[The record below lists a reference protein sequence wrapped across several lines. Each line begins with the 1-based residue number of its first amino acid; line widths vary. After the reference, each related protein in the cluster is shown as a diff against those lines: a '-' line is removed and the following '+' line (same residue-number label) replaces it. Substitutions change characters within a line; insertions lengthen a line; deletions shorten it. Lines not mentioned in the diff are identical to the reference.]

1 MDRTSSIFK
10 NEIPGGVVR
19 TAEKKQRAYIKEFGD
34 DRGTAYKLT
43 AVDNPT
49 LSSVFGIKNLIGSP
63 EAEPVDAKKGVVVG
77 NIRMGFGHYRIA
89 IAVASVVHNRGLI
102 PYWFDINGFSD
113 TTAGK
118 IVEKLNQ
125 LYSLGSRWSQKYK
138 LFNTLYWEPLN
149 YEGFKKLSFNATDQ
163 KVAELFTIL
172 CSSLDK
178 NMPFI
183 ATHAWPAQAAIHAG
197 LTNVI
202 NMIPDNWP
210 MALHL
215 AEGSVHTVQSPSAYL
230 GYRILREMQSPNGL
244 SVPMPA
250 SDIKM
255 VGHYIDHELVDNLE
269 NDTQARMARINRKK
283 ARRVLVSIGGAGAQF
298 ELNARLIRELAPL
311 VKENKA
317 VLYINCGDHIAVWDK
332 VTRLLETIGLMDSAT
347 KHKDDW
353 KETTSFCGKALKN
366 DVSGVHIFF
375 NADKFAAVYTTNLLM
390 RSTDLL
396 LTKPSELA
404 YYPVPK
410 LLMQRIGGHERWGAV
425 RAAELG
431 DGTYELENI
440 ECGAQVLRLM
450 LEEDDL
456 LSLYNDQIVRNLKAG
471 IYSGCYRI
479 VDMALDKKAK

>member
-1 MDRTSSIFK
+1 MDRTSSIFE
-10 NEIPGGVVR
+10 NEIPKGIVHA
-19 TAEKKQRAYIKEFGD
+19 AEKKQRAYIKEFGD
-34 DRGTAYKLT
+34 DRGTTYKLT
-43 AVDNPT
+43 AVDNTT
-49 LSSVFGIKNLIGSP
+49 LRDAFGIKNLIGGP
-63 EAEPVDAKKGVVVG
+63 EAEPINAKKGVVVG

-89 IAVASVVHNRGLI
+89 IAVASVVHHRGLI

-163 KVAELFTIL
+163 KVAELFSIL

-215 AEGSVHTVQSPSAYL
+215 AEGSIHTVQSPSAYL
-230 GYRILREMQSPNGL
+230 GYRILREMKAPKEL
-244 SVPMPA
+244 SHPMPA

-255 VGHYIDHELVDNLE
+255 VGHYIDHELVENLE
-269 NDTQARMARINRKK
+269 TDTEARMTRINRKK
-283 ARRVLVSIGGAGAQF
+283 ARRVLISIGGAGAQF
-298 ELNARLIRELAPL
+298 ELNARLIREIAPL

-332 VTRLLETIGLMDSAT
+332 VTRLLESTGLMDITA

-353 KETTSFCGKALKN
+353 QETITFCDKALKK

-375 NADKFAAVYTTNLLM
+375 NADKFAAVYATNLLM

-410 LLMQRIGGHERWGAV
+410 LLMQRIGGHERWGAI

-440 ECGAQVLRLM
+440 ECAAQVLRLM

-471 IYSGCYRI
+471 IYNGCYRI
-479 VDMALDKKAK
+479 VDMALNKKTK